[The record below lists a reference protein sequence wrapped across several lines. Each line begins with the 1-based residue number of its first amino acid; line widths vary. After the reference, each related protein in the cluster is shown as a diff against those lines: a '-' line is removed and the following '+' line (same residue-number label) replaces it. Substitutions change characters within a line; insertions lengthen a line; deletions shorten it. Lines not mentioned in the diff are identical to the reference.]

1 MSEYHHEPV
10 RGLPGLLPAGER
22 ILWQGAPDWIALARG
37 AFLGGPVAVYFGVL
51 MLWRLAS
58 GLGDGLGAAEAL
70 RHMLWVAPVAAAA
83 LALIALLGWATA
95 RSTVYTI
102 TNRRVVLRVGVAL
115 TMSINVP
122 FTRIVAA
129 RVRPGSGDRGDIAL
143 SVAAEDRFAYLLL
156 WPHARPWRLRHP
168 EPMLRAVPDAASVA
182 RLLADALETFAAGNG
197 APTLR
202 QGAPAREAR
211 LPAALVAAE

>member
-10 RGLPGLLPAGER
+10 RGLPGLLPKGER

-37 AFLGGPVAVYFGVL
+37 AFLGGPVAVYFGLL

-129 RVRPGSGDRGDIAL
+129 SVKPGSGNRADIAL

-168 EPMLRAVPDAASVA
+168 EPMLRAVPDAGSVA
-182 RLLADALETFAAGNG
+182 RLLADALETFAAGND
-197 APTLR
+197 AR
-202 QGAPAREAR
+202 ARERDAPARAAR

>member
-1 MSEYHHEPV
+1 VSEYHHEPV
-10 RGLPGLLPAGER
+10 RGLPGLLPKGER
-22 ILWQGAPDWIALARG
+22 ILWQGAPDWIALARS

-129 RVRPGSGDRGDIAL
+129 SVKPGAGDRADIAL
-143 SVAAEDRFAYLLL
+143 SVAAEDRFAFLLL

-168 EPMLRAVPDAASVA
+168 EPMLRAVPKAASVA
-182 RLLADALETFAAGNG
+182 RLLADALEDFAADNS
-197 APTLR
+197 APTHHR
-202 QGAPAREAR
+202 DAPARAAR